1 MDAPDR
7 RRCGGHD
14 HDVAVRAV
22 RAINVNAAGDNDG
35 DSRDDCSACTRS
47 TGASTSADHNNCG
60 ARHSQNGDTAA
71 SGATNTTGDAT
82 GARGETGGG

>member
-1 MDAPDR
+1 MEPEPLAVLLLIYDDPAENDR
-7 RRCGGHD
+7 LALIG
-14 HDVAVRAV
+14 
-22 RAINVNAAGDNDG
+22 
-35 DSRDDCSACTRS
+35 
-47 TGASTSADHNNCG
+47 STSADHNNCG